1 MTPSGV
7 HTGAGRSSA
16 GSVSYLQIVFAA
28 AWGALFFGEVPD
40 PWSVGGA
47 ALVVGG
53 TVLVARSG

>member
-1 MTPSGV
+1 V